1 MSFGVVQSA
10 ISSIKYNKSLLSKKN
25 KLKNTLSGRK
35 SKKFESKSSD
45 ATDYELKKLRDK
57 LKLEHK
63 QIRVKQFLAVTL
75 VMLILLAVFI
85 YYF

>member
-10 ISSIKYNKSLLSKKN
+10 ISSIKYNKSLLSKRS
-25 KLKNTLSGRK
+25 KLKNTLSGKK
-35 SKKFESKSSD
+35 SKKFEGKSSD

-57 LKLEHK
+57 LKQEHK